1 MPQWQNFVS
10 VLPQVPSNL
19 LHNSSTAHNS
29 TAAQVTSSLK
39 KKKKKKIPNE
49 HKHQPLSK
57 NLTKVSL
64 EKSFSSMPSDAAH

>member
-39 KKKKKKIPNE
+39 KKIPNE